1 MSSIQRFG
9 VEPRYSQAVVY
20 GGVVY
25 LSGQVGTSC
34 GTFQQQCEEAFR
46 CVDQQLEAAG
56 SHKSRLLSLQIFLR
70 SPELYAAMNAVYD
83 HWLPV
88 RGAGASGSSGAPT
101 RNTICGVQFPNP
113 LWQIEVVAIAA
124 LNAS

>member
-9 VEPRYSQAVVY
+9 VEPRYSQAVVH

-25 LSGQVGTSC
+25 LSGQVGLSC
-34 GTFQQQCEEAFR
+34 GTFQQQCEEAFN

-70 SPELYAAMNAVYD
+70 SPESYAAMNAVYD
-83 HWLPV
+83 HWLP
-88 RGAGASGSSGAPT
+88 SGSASGAPA

-113 LWQIEVVAIAA
+113 LWQIEVVAVAA

>member
-9 VEPRYSQAVVY
+9 VESRYSQAVVH

-25 LSGQVGTSC
+25 LSGQVGLSC
-34 GTFQQQCEEAFR
+34 GTFQQQCEEAFA

-83 HWLPV
+83 HWL
-88 RGAGASGSSGAPT
+88 GSGSGSAPPA

-113 LWQIEVVAIAA
+113 LWQIEVVAISA

>member
-25 LSGQVGTSC
+25 LSGQVGLSC
-34 GTFQQQCEEAFR
+34 GTFQQQCEEAFA

-83 HWLPV
+83 HWLPA
-88 RGAGASGSSGAPT
+88 RGAPPA

-113 LWQIEVVAIAA
+113 LWQIEVVATAA

>member
-9 VEPRYSQAVVY
+9 VEARYSQAVVH

-25 LSGQVGTSC
+25 LSGQVGGSC
-34 GTFQQQCEEAFR
+34 GTFQQQCEEAFA
-46 CVDQQLEAAG
+46 CVEQQLEAAG

-83 HWLPV
+83 HWLP
-88 RGAGASGSSGAPT
+88 SGSTSASAPA

-113 LWQIEVVAIAA
+113 LWQIEVVAVAA

>member
-9 VEPRYSQAVVY
+9 VESRYSQAVVH

-25 LSGQVGTSC
+25 LSGQVGLSC
-34 GTFQQQCEEAFR
+34 GTFQQQCEEAFN

-70 SPELYAAMNAVYD
+70 SPQMYAAMNAVYD
-83 HWLPV
+83 HWLRP
-88 RGAGASGSSGAPT
+88 GSASASGSAPPA

-113 LWQIEVVAIAA
+113 LWQIEVVAVAA

>member
-9 VEPRYSQAVVY
+9 VEPRYSQAVVH

-25 LSGQVGTSC
+25 LSGQVGLSC
-34 GTFQQQCEEAFR
+34 GTFQQQCEEAFA

-70 SPELYAAMNAVYD
+70 NPEQYAAMNAVYD
-83 HWLPV
+83 AWLPSGS
-88 RGAGASGSSGAPT
+88 GAGSDSAPA

>member
-9 VEPRYSQAVVY
+9 VEPRYSQAVVH

-25 LSGQVGTSC
+25 LSGQVGVSC
-34 GTFQQQCEEAFR
+34 GTFQEQCQEAFA
-46 CVDQQLEAAG
+46 CVERELEAAG

-83 HWLPV
+83 AWLTV
-88 RGAGASGSSGAPT
+88 RGGGASAPA

-113 LWQIEVVAIAA
+113 LWQIEVVAVAA
-124 LNAS
+124 LNA

>member
-9 VEPRYSQAVVY
+9 VEPRYSQAVRH

-25 LSGQVGTSC
+25 LSGQVGN

-70 SPELYAAMNAVYD
+70 SPEQYAAMNAVYD
-83 HWLPV
+83 AWLP
-88 RGAGASGSSGAPT
+88 SGSGPSSGAPA

-124 LNAS
+124 LNSS